1 METVSVLRLNGQQV
15 TQLMTHL
22 VAYRS
27 YLWQAVLPTPER
39 NQVIRTIQAFQGRLE
54 PLQASGQEQGTI
66 FVSKEEGIALKKML
80 GELMRYYGATAARDR
95 ENPNLSEVAGLHVL
109 VERSLR
115 YSGALSGEGGAGKNG
130 AKQEA

>member
-1 METVSVLRLNGQQV
+1 MMETVSVLRLNGQQV
-15 TQLMTHL
+15 MQLMTYL
-22 VAYRS
+22 AAYRS

-66 FVSKEEGIALKKML
+66 VFSKEEGTALKQLL
-80 GELMRYYGATAARDR
+80 GELMRHYGASAARDR
-95 ENPNLSEVAGLHVL
+95 ENPTLSEIAGLHVL

-115 YSGALSGEGGAGKNG
+115 HPQAL
-130 AKQEA
+130 

>member
-1 METVSVLRLNGQQV
+1 MMETVSVLRLNQPHV
-15 TQLMTHL
+15 RQLMTHL
-22 VAYRS
+22 TAYRS

-39 NQVIRTIQAFQGRLE
+39 NQVIRTIQALQGRLE

-66 FVSKEEGIALKKML
+66 FVSKEEGTALKQML

-95 ENPNLSEVAGLHVL
+95 ENPTLSEIAGLHVL

-115 YSGALSGEGGAGKNG
+115 HPQAL
-130 AKQEA
+130 

>member
-1 METVSVLRLNGQQV
+1 MMETVSVLRLNQQQV

-39 NQVIRTIQAFQGRLE
+39 NQMIRTIQALQGRLE
-54 PLQASGQEQGTI
+54 PLQAQGQVQGAIT
-66 FVSKEEGIALKKML
+66 VSREEGSTLKQVL
-80 GELMRYYGATAARDR
+80 GELMKHYGAAASPAR
-95 ENPNLSEVAGLHVL
+95 PNQTLSEIAGLHLL

-115 YSGALSGEGGAGKNG
+115 NTQAL
-130 AKQEA
+130 